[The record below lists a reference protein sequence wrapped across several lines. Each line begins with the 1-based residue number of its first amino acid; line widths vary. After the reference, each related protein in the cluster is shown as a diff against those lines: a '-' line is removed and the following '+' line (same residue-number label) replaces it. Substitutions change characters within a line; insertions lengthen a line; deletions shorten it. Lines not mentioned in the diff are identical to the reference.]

1 MVTGQMQNSKKG
13 FVTSGEYFVTA
24 RSNDENMGTVSMDK
38 KMEFTKQEKMHSLQ
52 QLQRKDLRL

>member
-24 RSNDENMGTVSMDK
+24 RSNDENMGTVSMI
-38 KMEFTKQEKMHSLQ
+38 
-52 QLQRKDLRL
+52 RKWIYKAG